1 MPRNRGRAR
10 PGSVASERRSRTS
23 PDSDAVRV
31 RRRFERLL
39 AAGLTIYEERSLS
52 GVLQRIVDAARDVV
66 GARYAALG
74 VLAPDGER
82 LGEFVTSGLTVAEQ
96 RRIGDLPRGHG
107 LLGLVIR
114 EPMPLR
120 IADIGAHPRRHGFP
134 ANHPPMTSF
143 LGVPIKSGQGVFGNL
158 YLTDKVGAA
167 EFDAEDQAIA
177 VLLAAQAAVAVE
189 NARLHEEGRELVQQ
203 VRAMQRQR
211 DLFFAMMNHELR
223 NSLTGVYGWAERLV
237 RRRPGDPTQA
247 AREVFDGAERT
258 ITLLNNFLDLT
269 RLDAGKVHPVWQD
282 VQIRTAVARAI
293 AGLLPAAE
301 FKQVAIEEEYRE
313 TPAAVRT
320 DGMRLEQI
328 LVNLLS
334 NAIRHSPPGE
344 RVAVRVRG
352 APDAVYFEIEDTGS
366 GIPPAMREKIFEPFE
381 RFDPQSGVGSG
392 LGLPLSRR
400 LAEILGGTLEVE
412 CPSSGGSVF
421 RLALPLAPP
430 AET

>member
-1 MPRNRGRAR
+1 MPRNRGRAGASSAASKR
-10 PGSVASERRSRTS
+10 RRQASPESNVA
-23 PDSDAVRV
+23 RV

-74 VLAPDGER
+74 VLTADGR
-82 LGEFVTSGLTVAEQ
+82 GLGEFVTSGLTAAER
-96 RRIGDLPRGHG
+96 RRIGDLPSGRG

-114 EPMPLR
+114 EPKPIR
-120 IADIGAHPRRHGFP
+120 SADIGRHPARHGFP
-134 ANHPPMTSF
+134 PHHPPMTSF
-143 LGVPIKSGQGVFGNL
+143 LGVPIRSGGGVFGNL

-167 EFDAEDQAIA
+167 EFDSEDEAIA

-189 NARLHEEGRELVQQ
+189 NARLHEEGRELLHQ

-237 RRRPGDPTQA
+237 RRRPGDAAQA

-269 RLDAGKVHPVWQD
+269 RLDAGKVQPVWQE

-293 AGLLPAAE
+293 AGLVPAAE
-301 FKQVAIEEEYRE
+301 TKHVAIEEDYRA
-313 TPAAVRT
+313 PPVSLRT

-334 NAIRHSPPGE
+334 NAIRHSPAGE
-344 RVAVRVRG
+344 PVAVRVRG
-352 APDAVYFEIEDTGS
+352 GADTVYFEVEDAGA
-366 GIPPAMREKIFEPFE
+366 GIPEGMRATIFEPFE

-400 LAEILGGTLEVE
+400 LAEILGGSLDVE
-412 CPSSGGSVF
+412 CPPGGGSVF
-421 RLALPLAPP
+421 RLSLPLAPP
-430 AET
+430 AAT